1 VKPTERDPGTSR
13 LRATA
18 HPLRLRILSLLT
30 GAELSASEVAR
41 ELDVTQANASYHLR
55 LLERTGLLE
64 VAGEERIRG
73 GVAKRYR
80 HPWRDASLGP
90 AARRGEKES
99 GAYVRAMADE
109 LVRRHGDRRR
119 KGILVDAELWVEP
132 QVWQEAH
139 ELVRRASELLH
150 DAARPPRT
158 EGTWHVNLTAAAFR
172 IEEE

>member
-1 VKPTERDPGTSR
+1 MSVDQGDSRTSR

-18 HPLRLRILSLLT
+18 HPLRLQILSLLT

-55 LLERTGLLE
+55 VLEKAGLLE

-73 GVAKRYR
+73 GIAKKYR
-80 HPWRDASLGP
+80 HPWR
-90 AARRGEKES
+90 ES
-99 GAYVRAMADE
+99 SEPRDTTPDEHGGYVRAMADE

-132 QVWQEAH
+132 AVWEDAR

-158 EGTWHVNLTAAAFR
+158 DGTWHVNLTAAAFR
-172 IEEE
+172 MDA